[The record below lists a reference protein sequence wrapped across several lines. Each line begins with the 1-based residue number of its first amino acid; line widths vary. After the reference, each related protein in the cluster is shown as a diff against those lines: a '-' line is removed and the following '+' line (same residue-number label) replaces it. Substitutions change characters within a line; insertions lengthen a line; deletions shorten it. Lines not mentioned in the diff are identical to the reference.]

1 MASSTI
7 NPDKEGRVRCRL
19 PTGCCCCLASSSF
32 PGKDSGCVVNS
43 KCLFNGFQQSNKK
56 KVGHLGS
63 KLGKRRSG
71 KQCGTD
77 HFFALVSRP
86 TDQDKRERSEVRTNQ
101 GSQLSQDAL
110 TTLRGDLLAC
120 LRKGKGKASQPRR
133 SRWAGNRQVSRSA
146 QRPRKERRRRT
157 DNHAER
163 CHELV
168 REGKRPGA
176 RAQGK
181 ETGAPPLSLISGPR
195 PSPPPP
201 RAHPRTKEGRKLTS
215 PPPPPSSPSFS
226 LSLSLSL
233 SRARLLAFSPP
244 PARSSDS
251 GPRFTSEEGGPS
263 RPERPR
269 PRRKKSSRPR
279 PPRPRPSTSSRRTRA
294 GVSSPPRFPPSSRP
308 SSRALERSTASRRP
322 GSGSEASS
330 PSRTSTAPFPA
341 TTASTLSA
349 STTPRARA
357 ESSPRT
363 GSGTPRSSTED
374 TPCSAPLAA
383 SRQSSWARSASFPS
397 PPASFGTR
405 PA

>member
-226 LSLSLSL
+226 LSLSLS
-233 SRARLLAFSPP
+233 RARAFSPSRHLP
-244 PARSSDS
+244 P
-251 GPRFTSEEGGPS
+251 GPRTQVP
-263 RPERPR
+263 
-269 PRRKKSSRPR
+269 
-279 PPRPRPSTSSRRTRA
+279 
-294 GVSSPPRFPPSSRP
+294 
-308 SSRALERSTASRRP
+308 ASRRRKEGRQGQSGRGRGERNRQGRDHP
-322 GSGSEASS
+322 GPGQVRRAGGHALGFQAPQGS
-330 PSRTSTAPFPA
+330 RHRRG
-341 TTASTLSA
+341 
-349 STTPRARA
+349 RAA
-357 ESSPRT
+357 GP
-363 GSGTPRSSTED
+363 
-374 TPCSAPLAA
+374 
-383 SRQSSWARSASFPS
+383 
-397 PPASFGTR
+397 
-405 PA
+405 